1 MLNNFSF
8 ILHKRSIVIAD
19 FLLLLALLSFL
30 PFDPQVNKGLSILVF
45 VAILWLTEAVHISI
59 TALLVPLLAVS
70 LNIFNTPTALSN
82 FADPRSEEHTSELQS
97 RPHLVCRLLLEKKKK
112 NKTNK
117 QGVRKRIA
125 RTKRNCVN
133 DGCTQPCS
141 RRLSVDDCLAC
152 HLVRWTRIH
161 SCTVTR
167 ADC

>member
-1 MLNNFSF
+1 MKAHHQIAFFFNSF
-8 ILHKRSIVIAD
+8 VYYRFQRIVTH
-19 FLLLLALLSFL
+19 
-30 PFDPQVNKGLSILVF
+30 Q
-45 VAILWLTEAVHISI
+45 
-59 TALLVPLLAVS
+59 
-70 LNIFNTPTALSN
+70 
-82 FADPRSEEHTSELQS
+82 RSEEHTSELQS